1 MNHPSIDVL
10 SRRRQKRAL
19 DARQARRAH
28 RVPKGHFMLRN
39 GVGAFVL
46 PVFPCLEKVFCIA
59 KTRTYLIEN

>member
-1 MNHPSIDVL
+1 
-10 SRRRQKRAL
+10 
-19 DARQARRAH
+19 
-28 RVPKGHFMLRN
+28 MLRN